1 MKGRLRR
8 KYIFFPFKPSSV
20 LWRRYLEEA
29 EVWAAISA
37 IQTWQAIPT
46 RYASLPLPKK
56 GTRRLFSPPHD
67 FFHTLTVLHSWHNNS
82 LFSGSDKVKRAFF
95 ELLFPPMSERNRT
108 TRIRFLYTLSQFF
121 SKRLSCKKNILTHTD
136 MISLIFFSVAASSSL
151 IFLSVSFWT
160 LSSVSLMTSL
170 ETSLFF
176 ASFFRKS
183 LPSRRIFLIATLPS
197 SAFLLQP

>member
-8 KYIFFPFKPSSV
+8 KYISNLPPSSGEGG
-20 LWRRYLEEA
+20 LEEA
-29 EVWAAISA
+29 EVGLRFPLYKHGGQSRLA
-37 IQTWQAIPT
+37 T
-46 RYASLPLPKK
+46 RVCPLPKE

-67 FFHTLTVLHSWHNNS
+67 FFHTLTILHSWHDNS
-82 LFSGSDKVKRAFF
+82 LFSGSDKVKRALF
-95 ELLFPPMSERNRT
+95 ELRFPPMSERNRT

-121 SKRLSCKKNILTHTD
+121 SKRLSCKKNILIHTD

-183 LPSRRIFLIATLPS
+183 YHHDEYF
-197 SAFLLQP
+197 